1 MKQTQSLQDHYR
13 WCSAIHCKDG
23 LPYSLAAARLSLD
36 NPPKPTN
43 KQNLSVATQFGA
55 AVLRRL
61 SYPTPQAKTMFLTS
75 PLKQKPFC
83 GSTTSQCQ
91 LHAGDQPQ
99 TTGGTTT
106 DTPHKSEI
114 NDTRNA
120 AGHVAPPGEAPPV
133 MLFYSGEAPPGM
145 LHWSRCAG
153 WSSYSTVANSAG
165 KKTGPCEASG
175 GGIWKPMRGIWRRHL
190 LRISA

>member
-23 LPYSLAAARLSLD
+23 LPYSLAVARLSLD
-36 NPPKPTN
+36 SSQGDSHALVRSAANPPKPTN

-91 LHAGDQPQ
+91 LHAGDEPQ

-114 NDTRNA
+114 NDTRNVM
-120 AGHVAPPGEAPPV
+120 HV
-133 MLFYSGEAPPGM
+133 
-145 LHWSRCAG
+145 R
-153 WSSYSTVANSAG
+153 
-165 KKTGPCEASG
+165 CEALYHQCMPSMHKF
-175 GGIWKPMRGIWRRHL
+175 ICHFI
-190 LRISA
+190 LRMPIE

>member
-106 DTPHKSEI
+106 DTPHKSEYLQPCSS
-114 NDTRNA
+114 NHQSLLGA
-120 AGHVAPPGEAPPV
+120 AAQQCIKYSMPVAEDKLA
-133 MLFYSGEAPPGM
+133 E
-145 LHWSRCAG
+145 
-153 WSSYSTVANSAG
+153 
-165 KKTGPCEASG
+165 G
-175 GGIWKPMRGIWRRHL
+175 G
-190 LRISA
+190 